1 MIDKVAS
8 EDASEDA
15 KRGCQARMRRDV
27 PAQGA
32 TVVSGC
38 TRDWTVFPVQARD
51 WPEHRVG
58 TGLGIA

>member
-1 MIDKVAS
+1 
-8 EDASEDA
+8 
-15 KRGCQARMRRDV
+15 MRRDV

-51 WPEHRVG
+51 WTVFPVQARDWTVFAVQARDWPEHRVG